1 MISTE
6 LSADARAVAN
16 LLSSVSVGDL
26 ATFATISAAIG
37 RDITTCRHVLAAGRK
52 VAERE
57 SGAVFATE
65 RGKGLRRLS
74 AERATETVGSA
85 ARAHIRTTA
94 RRASRTLVAA
104 TSRMNDLPPAVQ
116 RRLSAEISALSLVE
130 HLVRDA
136 AVRPVEN
143 GPLKPTPVAVT
154 ARAMMAALTG
164 QKDEPGEAA
173 A

>member
-6 LSADARAVAN
+6 LSADARAVAD
-16 LLSSVSVGDL
+16 LLSAVPVGDL

-37 RDITTCRHVLAAGRK
+37 RDITACRHVLAAGRK

-57 SGAVFATE
+57 AGAVFVSE

-74 AERATETVGSA
+74 AERATETVGTA

-94 RRASRTLVAA
+94 RRASRTLIAA
-104 TSRMNDLPPAVQ
+104 TTRMNDLPPAVQ

-130 HLVRDA
+130 HLSRDTIVKPA
-136 AVRPVEN
+136 PDA
-143 GPLKPTPVAVT
+143 PLRPTPVAVT

-164 QKDEPGEAA
+164 REGDADEAA